1 MQGPH
6 PNPSDFRKLRRAGTS
21 PDWHSQPRNAAEVD
35 NHPQGQLPSPKEI
48 FGLILLALSLYA
60 AFSIIEN
67 ANWVRGLPPLIIPI
81 LAALALG
88 SIVAGKS
95 RLIGYPLVLAVGA
108 VVIFGLGL
116 PLLDGGAHTIFG
128 LFFLG
133 AAWFVTHLTLRLA
146 SSGRPILIPLPGLLL
161 IIVALAFLDEDYF
174 FHLPLYVIAS
184 APAVAFFHLQKQSG
198 LGRRILLPAALA
210 VGLVLSLAAVAF
222 SWPTPTPNTP
232 VRPAAASTLE
242 EPIFEL
248 WESGAGLFK
257 NIPSRKGWLKFD
269 LQPALP
275 FVSPVEQGEAVIMRV
290 SSPEAHRWRL
300 RVYDIYTPQG
310 WVGIPDAP
318 RTPEDLP
325 SDIPP
330 PEPGASRDDV
340 RIEVRLFSSNTH
352 VATAGLPLRSTVSGL
367 LEFSPQPAFNLFLD
381 DPQTFYLPS
390 DISQLKSR
398 FLEAPN
404 STISGL
410 EAALEA
416 QGLTFTV
423 PPPEDASL
431 LEANLIV
438 HRLEAGSYPTTALM
452 FVGRQ
457 NPPRSYATLGSVSI
471 ATPPQLRNAS
481 RADDGEGIFYPHW
494 IGDRYLQLPPDFPQP
509 VRDLARDLAEGQDNT
524 YDVAMSIQSYL
535 HKLSYGEQVIPPPPN
550 VDAVEWFLTTQRV
563 GFCNYFASAMI
574 TMLRSR
580 DIPARLVVGFAPGQ
594 WDKSRNTW
602 IVRTKDY
609 HAWPEVYFPEY
620 GWVEF
625 EPTPSGV
632 QPSLENLGFQTAAAG
647 STNAA
652 LLDECFGDVFACEED
667 LDPAGGEDEF
677 SLDDLD
683 FSPLDNAPV
692 AAQGDS
698 PFDFLL
704 RPFVLWPLAALAAI
718 ALVVLAAN
726 LYLRFLTRRLGL
738 PILAFA
744 GISFMARLSGLPR
757 KDNETPSEYGAR
769 LGARLHR
776 YAKLIDAIV
785 VAYERA
791 IYGRNKHLE
800 DDAYDNLRWSWGALR
815 WPFIRL
821 ALRRL
826 VPLKR
831 G

>member
-1 MQGPH
+1 MQGSH
-6 PNPSDFRKLRRAGTS
+6 PNPSDFRRLRRAETS
-21 PDWHSQPRNAAEVD
+21 TDWYSQPLNAAEVD
-35 NHPQGQLPSPKEI
+35 NDPQGPLPSPQETI
-48 FGLILLALSLYA
+48 GLILLALGLYA

-88 SIVAGKS
+88 SFVAGKS
-95 RLIGYPLVLAVGA
+95 RLIGYPLVLVVGA
-108 VVIFGLGL
+108 VVTLGLGL

-128 LFFLG
+128 LFFLST
-133 AAWFVTHLTLRLA
+133 AWFVTHLTLRLA

-198 LGRRILLPAALA
+198 LGRRMLLPAALA
-210 VGLVLSLAAVAF
+210 AGLVLSLGAVAF
-222 SWPTPTPNTP
+222 SWPTPTPNAP

-275 FVSPVEQGEAVIMRV
+275 FVSPVEQGESVIMRV

-310 WVGIPDAP
+310 WVSIPNAP

-325 SDIPP
+325 SIIPA

-352 VATAGLPLRSTVSGL
+352 VATAGLPIRSTVSGL
-367 LEFSPQPAFNLFLD
+367 IESSPQPAFNLFLA

-390 DISQLKSR
+390 DISQLKRSV
-398 FLEAPN
+398 LEAPN

-452 FVGRQ
+452 FARRQ
-457 NPPRSYATLGSVSI
+457 NPPRSYATLGSVST
-471 ATPPQLRNAS
+471 ATPVQLRNAS
-481 RADDGEGIFYPHW
+481 RTDDEQGIVYPHW

-509 VRDLARDLAEGQDNT
+509 VRDVAQDLAEGHDNT

-535 HKLSYGEQVIPPPPN
+535 HKLKYGEQVIPPPPN

-574 TMLRSR
+574 TMLRSL

-594 WDKSRNTW
+594 WDEGRNTW

-625 EPTPSGV
+625 EPTPPGV
-632 QPSLENLGFQTAAAG
+632 QPSLENLGFQTAAG
-647 STNAA
+647 STNADF
-652 LLDECFGDVFACEED
+652 LDECFGDVFACEED
-667 LDPAGGEDEF
+667 LDPAGGED
-677 SLDDLD
+677 DLPLGD
-683 FSPLDNAPV
+683 LLFRPVDTLPVTAQGGGPLDL
-692 AAQGDS
+692 
-698 PFDFLL
+698 LL
-704 RPFVLWPLAALAAI
+704 RPYILWPLVSLAVI
-718 ALVVLAAN
+718 ALVVLASN
-726 LYLRFLTRRLGL
+726 LYLGFLTRRLGL
-738 PILAFA
+738 PVLAFA

-757 KDNETPSEYGAR
+757 NDNETPAEYGAR
-769 LGARLHR
+769 LTARLPR
-776 YAKLIDAIV
+776 YAALVDAVV

-791 IYGRNKHLE
+791 VYGRNKHLE
-800 DDAYDNLRWSWGALR
+800 DDAYDNLRWSWDALR